1 MSGIRIDQDSL
12 VISLFGGSAWK
23 WEERSAYLFDRAR
36 DAFYLVERRTRS
48 YHAPAMETLY
58 EELEALEK
66 ARKSGRP
73 LDREQAER
81 LAQLRKMAADFEWKT
96 TLYPMGQH
104 AMGSEP

>member
-1 MSGIRIDQDSL
+1 
-12 VISLFGGSAWK
+12 
-23 WEERSAYLFDRAR
+23 
-36 DAFYLVERRTRS
+36 
-48 YHAPAMETLY
+48 METLY